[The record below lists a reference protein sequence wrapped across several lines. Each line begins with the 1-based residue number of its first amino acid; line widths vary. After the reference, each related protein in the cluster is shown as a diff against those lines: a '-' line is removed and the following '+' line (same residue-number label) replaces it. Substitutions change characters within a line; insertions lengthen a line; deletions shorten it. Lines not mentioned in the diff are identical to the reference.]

1 MAGFNYRKATTGDIP
16 FLVDTIIEAEKSGT
30 DKLSYTTV
38 FGLSEADTRKYLA
51 NMLDEEV
58 DGCELSVSSF
68 LLAEWEG
75 EIAAAVAS
83 WIENEHGM
91 PSSVLKGNLLSYT
104 LPAESISKARE
115 LSVLLSELHIENTPD
130 TLQLGLV
137 YVSNSFR
144 GKNLVS
150 ELINRQIEWAKSV
163 KPAIK
168 EMFVQV
174 FGNNTPAIKAYEKA
188 GFETALEKIAQ
199 SATIL
204 NYLPSVKKL
213 LMKKNLVNL

>member
-1 MAGFNYRKATTGDIP
+1 MAEFNYRKATLEDIP

-30 DKLSYTTV
+30 DKLSYSTV

-51 NMLDEEV
+51 DMLGEEV

-68 LLAEWEG
+68 LLAESEG
-75 EIAAAVAS
+75 EIAGAIAS
-83 WIENEHGM
+83 WIENAEGM

-115 LSVLLSELHIENTPD
+115 LSKLLGELHIENTPD

-137 YVSNSFR
+137 YVSSSFR

-150 ELINRQIEWAKSV
+150 ALINHQIKWAKSV
-163 KPAIK
+163 DASIND
-168 EMFVQV
+168 MFVQV
-174 FGNNTPAIKAYEKA
+174 FGNNTPAIRAYEKA
-188 GFETALEKIAQ
+188 GFETILEKTAQ
-199 SATIL
+199 NTTIQ
-204 NYLPSVKKL
+204 NYLPSVRKL